1 MGEDFSVQISSN
13 LVNRLLDDDKKP
25 KKKIRKPKPRTAQE
39 PKPAAKPL
47 QKPSFDEN
55 GTPKPATPARWP
67 GRPPVFLP
75 LAPPQ
80 PPPAAPSSNP
90 AVEEIRSVLRESERV
105 LEKLQKHEDDMLK
118 EVTERAKQLHE
129 KEFKLPYQKPMPCL
143 AEKDSCLAC
152 YEEHIKD
159 PLKCADAVKRFK
171 ECARMVRLQTGS
183 LN

>member
-1 MGEDFSVQISSN
+1 MGEGFTVQISSN
-13 LVNRLLDDDKKP
+13 LVNRLLDDDKKL
-25 KKKIRKPKPRTAQE
+25 KKNIRKPKPRTAQE
-39 PKPAAKPL
+39 LKPAAKLL
-47 QKPSFDEN
+47 QKPSFNEN
-55 GTPKPATPARWP
+55 GTPKPATPARWQ

-105 LEKLQKHEDDMLK
+105 LERLQKHEDDMLK